1 MNLTTANDVPSIS
14 TRHLCVSFND
24 VSILSDIDLDFFP
37 GTTIAILGANG
48 SGKTTMIKAMLGLLP
63 RHEGS
68 VEIHGQSIEEFK
80 DWHRIAYVPQ
90 KLINSATVPVSV
102 FETVSSALVYPRKK
116 ISNKNKKL
124 AVTAALAQV
133 GLQDR
138 AKDRLDELSDGQQRR
153 VLLAR
158 ALATKADIYVLD
170 EPTAGV
176 DSQNQEMLVTAVRGL
191 VEKGAC
197 VIMITHELGIFEQDV
212 DRVIVLSD
220 GGVSFDGSVAKL
232 PAQLENSHHS
242 HPHSKPSHLME
253 S

>member
-1 MNLTTANDVPSIS
+1 MNLTTANDAPSIS
-14 TRHLCVSFND
+14 ARHLCVSFND

-48 SGKTTMIKAMLGLLP
+48 SGKTTLVKAMLGLLP
-63 RHEGS
+63 MHEGS
-68 VEIHGQSIEEFK
+68 VNVHGINIHDFNE
-80 DWHRIAYVPQ
+80 WHRIAYVPQ

-102 FETVSSALVYPRKK
+102 FETVYSALVYPKK
-116 ISNKNKKL
+116 RIAAKDKKA
-124 AVTAALAQV
+124 AVIAALEQV
-133 GLQDR
+133 GLANR

-176 DSQNQEMLVTAVRGL
+176 DSQNQEMLETAVRGL

-197 VIMITHELGIFEQDV
+197 VIMITHELGIFEEDV

-220 GGVSFDGSVAKL
+220 GGVSFDGPVAKL
-232 PAQLENSHHS
+232 PEQLENSHHS

>member
-1 MNLTTANDVPSIS
+1 MNLTTANDAPSIS
-14 TRHLCVSFND
+14 ARHLCVSFND

-37 GTTIAILGANG
+37 GTTIAVLGANG

-68 VEIHGQSIEEFK
+68 VEIRGQSIEEFK

-124 AVTAALAQV
+124 AVTAALTQV

-197 VIMITHELGIFEQDV
+197 VIMITHELGIFEDDV
-212 DRVIVLSD
+212 DRGIVLSD
-220 GGVSFDGSVAKL
+220 GGVSFDGPVAKR